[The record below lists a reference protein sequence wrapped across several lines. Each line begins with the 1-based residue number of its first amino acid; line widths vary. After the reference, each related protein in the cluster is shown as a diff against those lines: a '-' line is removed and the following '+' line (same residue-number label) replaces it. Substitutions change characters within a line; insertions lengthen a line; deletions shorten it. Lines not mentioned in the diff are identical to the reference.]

1 MNCNSHPAAPQP
13 TSLGQALSAALQTV
27 VPDNPDVPSSAAVEE
42 RDCKVYAIHMNPS
55 AWGIPALRNA
65 NPRFDFDRRLT
76 TEPLYVGETSK
87 SIEERYRVHRTEGR
101 RASTKWG
108 RRHFKDSFR
117 EAYDRSIRKLRKEYG
132 KERNVDLDALTRSEA
147 RYHEKHFALWL
158 RQRGYAVYFA

>member
-13 TSLGQALSAALQTV
+13 TPFGQALSAALQTA
-27 VPDNPDVPSSAAVEE
+27 VPDNPVVRSSAVEE
-42 RDCKVYAIHMNPS
+42 RNCRVYAFHMNPS

-65 NPRFDFDRRLT
+65 NPRFAFDRHLT
-76 TEPLYVGETSK
+76 TEPLYVGETSR
-87 SIEERYRVHRTEGR
+87 SIEERYRVHRIEGR
-101 RASTKWG
+101 RASTRWG

-132 KERNVDLDALTRSEA
+132 QERNVDLDALTRSEA

>member
-1 MNCNSHPAAPQP
+1 MNCISHPAAPQP
-13 TSLGQALSAALQTV
+13 TLLEQALSAALQTA
-27 VPDNPDVPSSAAVEE
+27 VPDNPVVPSSAVEE
-42 RDCKVYAIHMNPS
+42 RDCKVYAIHMKPS

-65 NPRFDFDRRLT
+65 NPRFDFYRRST
-76 TEPLYVGETSK
+76 TEPIYVGETRK
-87 SIEERYRVHRTEGR
+87 SIEERYRVHRTEGL

-132 KERNVDLDALTRSEA
+132 KERNVDLDALTRPEA